1 MERDSMVTIGEEV
14 SDSLSLKE
22 KKVSYLVG
30 YLKTLQYTAK
40 FMQLSSNLFII
51 CLQLPVSSW

>member
-22 KKVSYLVG
+22 KKSI
-30 YLKTLQYTAK
+30 
-40 FMQLSSNLFII
+40 LFSGVFKNPAIH
-51 CLQLPVSSW
+51 S